1 MFIQFL
7 IVFILSILAIY
18 CINKFIK
25 HKILIDD
32 RIKYNISDSDI
43 NLIKQ
48 NGKEMNEIPEKDGIF
63 YTSTKWST
71 KNNNYLLYNDK
82 YYIIEPGYY
91 YVTKKNVKFFI
102 NNLSIV
108 FMEDKLITN

>member
-18 CINKFIK
+18 CIHKIIVHKNN
-25 HKILIDD
+25 KILIDD
-32 RIKYNISDSDI
+32 RIKYIISDSDI

-91 YVTKKNVKFFI
+91 YVTKKDVKFFI
-102 NNLSIV
+102 NKLSIV
-108 FMEDKLITN
+108 FMENK